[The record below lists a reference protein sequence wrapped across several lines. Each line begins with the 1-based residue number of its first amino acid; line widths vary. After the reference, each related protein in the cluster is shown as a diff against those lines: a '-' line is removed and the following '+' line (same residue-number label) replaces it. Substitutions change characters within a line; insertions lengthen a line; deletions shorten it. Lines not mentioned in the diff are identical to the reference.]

1 MIGVYLH
8 IPFCRTRC
16 PYCDFVSNAI
26 PGHIPDTFINALID
40 EIASFEGPNNAA
52 SFFFG
57 GGTPSLLTPDQLNS
71 ILGAL
76 HKRFDDSRLCEITIE
91 ANPDDVTSE
100 LADAWRQSGINRVSL
115 GVQSFDD
122 AVLNYLGRR
131 HSARQ
136 AHLACEI
143 IAERFDNWS
152 MDLIFGAYPVET
164 WDKTLDACIAHR
176 PRHVSA
182 YGLTYEDGTPFG
194 SRKSEAIESDVSLE
208 LYHLTEERLS
218 GESRSPVSRAS
229 RPCKNMAETAMIQDE
244 AARVSRPCCHSE
256 RSEESRSETVTKP
269 YIHYEISN
277 FAQPGYE
284 CRHNLIYWHNE
295 AYAGFGPAAYSFLNG
310 IRAKN
315 ETLLE
320 VYIATPG
327 YKTEAIHL
335 TDREIRIE
343 TLIQH
348 FRLKSGLEKS
358 AYHARF
364 GSDVRNDFA
373 SALAT
378 LISRGMLIE
387 DAHFIRPTPLGFD
400 LNNEIG
406 LAIV

>member
-16 PYCDFVSNAI
+16 LYCDFASNAI
-26 PGHIPDTFINALID
+26 PGHIPDSFINALID
-40 EIASFEGPNNAA
+40 EIASFDGPDAAA
-52 SFFFG
+52 SFFLG
-57 GGTPSLLTPDQLNS
+57 GGTPSLLTPDQLAS
-71 ILGAL
+71 ILDAL
-76 HKRFDDSRLCEITIE
+76 RNRFNCINDSRLCEITIE

-122 AVLNYLGRR
+122 AVLEYLGRR

-136 AHLACEI
+136 SHLACEI
-143 IAERFDNWS
+143 IVERFDNWS
-152 MDLIFGAYPVET
+152 MDLIFGAYPVES
-164 WDKTLDACIAHR
+164 WDNTLDACIAHN

-194 SRKSEAIESDVSLE
+194 SRKSEAIEPDASLE
-208 LYHLTEERLS
+208 LYHLAIERLS
-218 GESRSPVSRAS
+218 DESRSPVARAS
-229 RPCKNMAETAMIQDE
+229 RPCKSMARTAMLQ
-244 AARVSRPCCHSE
+244 
-256 RSEESRSETVTKP
+256 ESHAEKP

-295 AYAGFGPAAYSFLNG
+295 EYAGFGPAAYSFLNG

-315 ETLLE
+315 EPALDD
-320 VYIATPG
+320 YMAAPG
-327 YKTEAIHL
+327 RKAEAIHL
-335 TDREIRIE
+335 TDREIRVE
-343 TLIQH
+343 TLIQY
-348 FRLKSGLEKS
+348 FRLKSGIEK
-358 AYHARF
+358 AVYHARF
-364 GSDVRNDFA
+364 SADVHNDFA
-373 SALAT
+373 SALTT
-378 LISRGMLIE
+378 LIAQGILIE

-406 LAIV
+406 LALV